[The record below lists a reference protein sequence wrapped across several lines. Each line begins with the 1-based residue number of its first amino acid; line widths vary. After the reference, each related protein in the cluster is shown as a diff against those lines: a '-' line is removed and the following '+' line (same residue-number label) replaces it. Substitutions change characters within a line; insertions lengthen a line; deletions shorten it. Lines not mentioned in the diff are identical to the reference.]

1 MRRVLAVL
9 LALAL
14 VGVTATPSGLAQ
26 GPSEGEEGTDNAPG
40 FVQDLLSSISCM
52 LGKLVGWVPVV
63 GDAFGS
69 SC

>member
-1 MRRVLAVL
+1 MRRTLAVL
-9 LALAL
+9 LAVSL
-14 VGVTATPSGLAQ
+14 VAVAATSSGLAQ
-26 GPSEGEEGTDNAPG
+26 GPSEGEKGTDNAPG

-69 SC
+69 TC